1 MTRFQAP
8 RGTQDVLPAMQPY
21 WQAVLDAVREV
32 TRLFGF
38 QRIDTPVFEDAGV
51 FEKGS
56 GDSTDIV
63 EKEMY
68 VFEDRG
74 GDRLALTPEGTP
86 AIVRAYLEHGM
97 ASWPQPVRLYT
108 THPMFRYDR
117 PQKGRYRQHTQFGAE
132 VLGAPGS
139 AADVDVLSLAVRT
152 LQALGLREVRVHLN
166 SVGDAQ
172 CRPGYLRVF
181 REYFQAHYDRLDED
195 SRRRLVTNPLRILDS
210 KVEQTRELARG
221 APRMLD
227 YLCAECRA
235 HFDAVVRRLEV
246 LGIPVEVDPLI
257 VRGLDYYTRTAAEVH
272 YPKLGAQS
280 TLFGGGRYDGLAEV
294 LGGPPTPG
302 VGFGMG
308 LERVLLVLEEEGL
321 LPEVAAG
328 VQVYVCSEGA
338 SGEEEA
344 LRLVDSLRAAG
355 VAAEADLLGRSL
367 RAQLRAA
374 SRAGARWAVLV
385 GVAGVPPGQ
394 VVLRDLQAGQQ
405 QAVSAEDVV
414 RWVRQGEE
422 AGCGRTGAGS

>member
-1 MTRFQAP
+1 MTKHQAP
-8 RGTQDVLPAMQPY
+8 RGMRDVLPPESER
-21 WQAVLDAVREV
+21 WQWLVSRCREMAHRYGYREIR
-32 TRLFGF
+32 TTLLEH
-38 QRIDTPVFEDAGV
+38 TEVFLKGV
-51 FEKGS
+51 GEG
-56 GDSTDIV
+56 TDIV
-63 EKEMY
+63 EHEMY
-68 VFEDRG
+68 TFPDRAG
-74 GDRLALTPEGTP
+74 RSLSLRPEGT
-86 AIVRAYLEHGM
+86 AGVVRAYIEHGM
-97 ASWPQPVRLYT
+97 HTWPQPVKLYYVAE
-108 THPMFRYDR
+108 MFRYDR
-117 PQKGRYRQHTQFGAE
+117 PQAGRYRQHTQFGAE
-132 VLGAPGS
+132 VLGAPGP

-328 VQVYVCSEGA
+328 VQVYVCSDGA

-374 SRAGARWAVLV
+374 SRSGARWAVLV